1 MDSKTIAQAFEEL
14 TKFAESNSI
23 AMQKSNAVMGEQ
35 KKILEHTKTSSQNL
49 TDTAHKLNEAVA
61 KFKVADE

>member
-14 TKFAESNSI
+14 TKFAEANFL
-23 AMQKSNAVMGEQ
+23 AMQKSNEVMGDQ
-35 KKILEHTKTSSQNL
+35 KKILEQTKASSQNL
-49 TDTAHKLNEAVA
+49 MNTAHKLNEAVA